1 LADIDLTST
10 EYYIY
15 GQMTHTINRKRLEM
29 ANTGVKN
36 GKNLKTKPAKLK
48 KPPRASDWFEA
59 HPDKKLSKAGEW
71 LKAHPGGI
79 CKILDM
85 RAVMK

>member
-1 LADIDLTST
+1 LLIWADANN
-10 EYYIY
+10 YIW
-15 GQMTHTINRKRLEM
+15 GKLSNPTQKERKM
-29 ANTGVKN
+29 AKVVKS
-36 GKNLKTKPAKLK
+36 GKKPITKSAAKPATPKKLSK
-48 KPPRASDWFEA
+48 ASDWFEA